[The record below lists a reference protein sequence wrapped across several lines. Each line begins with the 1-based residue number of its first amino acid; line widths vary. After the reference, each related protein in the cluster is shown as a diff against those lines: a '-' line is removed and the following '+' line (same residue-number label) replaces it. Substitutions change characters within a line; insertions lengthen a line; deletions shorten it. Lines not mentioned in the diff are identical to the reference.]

1 MFEIIGL
8 MIIVISVSGVIDKYV
23 PNFYIYS
30 IILLMVSIL
39 HQAYST
45 KKYLKNPSINE
56 IRVRNKN
63 DNYAAVFPF
72 IMGLMICIGSVL
84 FFFITE
90 NEKTTVLVYFLLGLT
105 FTYQGLNFVP
115 GGSLRF
121 EGNMLDFQN
130 GTVKKKI
137 QIEKIYSFSINEDSI
152 IFYINEAKEEV
163 IFQHLELNESDIQN
177 LDYFLK
183 ANIK

>member
-1 MFEIIGL
+1 
-8 MIIVISVSGVIDKYV
+8 
-23 PNFYIYS
+23 
-30 IILLMVSIL
+30 
-39 HQAYST
+39 
-45 KKYLKNPSINE
+45 
-56 IRVRNKN
+56 
-63 DNYAAVFPF
+63 
-72 IMGLMICIGSVL
+72 
-84 FFFITE
+84 
-90 NEKTTVLVYFLLGLT
+90 
-105 FTYQGLNFVP
+105 
-115 GGSLRF
+115 
-121 EGNMLDFQN
+121 MLDFQN